1 MRLRRGGAGALL
13 ALSAAIVFAAT
24 SQAQRPPSA
33 AKSQAGA
40 GAASTREEVQAE
52 ARVVNYIRDHLE
64 PGKPLIVTDLYN
76 TVFTQ
81 PAERQALDK
90 LYRAFF
96 RVPLFVAQYQEKFGR
111 PPALKSISEQFDLRA
126 PGAADVLLRVM
137 ESDPRVPKFL
147 TRDPATGEITKVDVA
162 AIRADQRFGAQLQH
176 QLAGWEG
183 KPAPPFALVGINRD
197 KIDSATLAGKV
208 VLLYVWFTGC
218 PPCIQESPVLAG
230 LDHQFN
236 RKGLVIVGANAD
248 RILGLSYTDD
258 ARKRYLTE
266 HKIDFPVGHWSAEA
280 NTAYGGISIFPTLFL
295 IDSKERV
302 QGHWVGFASASE
314 LSGAIDKVIS
324 GN

>member
-1 MRLRRGGAGALL
+1 VRLDRGPGRTAFALCISL
-13 ALSAAIVFAAT
+13 AFHASIL
-24 SQAQRPPSA
+24 AQRSSPPATKGGVPLSR
-33 AKSQAGA
+33 SQN
-40 GAASTREEVQAE
+40 EVQAE

-76 TVFTQ
+76 GVFTQ

-96 RVPLFVAQYQEKFGR
+96 RIPLFVAQYQEKFGH
-111 PPALKSISEQFDLRA
+111 PPALKTVAEQFDLRA

-162 AIRADQRFGAQLQH
+162 AIRADPRFGAQLRH

-183 KPAPPFALVGINRD
+183 KPAPPFVLVGINGD
-197 KIDSATLAGKV
+197 KIDSATLGGKV

-218 PPCIQESPVLAG
+218 PPCIQEAPVLAA
-230 LDHQFN
+230 LNHQFSG
-236 RKGLVIVGANAD
+236 KGLVIVGANAD
-248 RILGLSYTDD
+248 RILGLSYTDA

-266 HKIDFPVGHWSAEA
+266 HKIEFPVGHWSGEA

-295 IDSKERV
+295 IDSKGTVR
-302 QGHWVGFASASE
+302 GHWVGFTRASE
-314 LSGAIDKVIS
+314 LSSAVEGVIS
-324 GN
+324 GS